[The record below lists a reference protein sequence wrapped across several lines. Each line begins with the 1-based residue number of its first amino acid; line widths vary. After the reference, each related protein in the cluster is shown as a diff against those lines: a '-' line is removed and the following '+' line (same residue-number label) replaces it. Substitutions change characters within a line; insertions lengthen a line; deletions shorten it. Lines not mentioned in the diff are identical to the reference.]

1 MDGINIGSFLDEI
14 DDIVK
19 RAGYVT
25 DVAMPWLKANKKP
38 LALVGGGA
46 AAALAGKRGIDDIMM
61 AEQMRKMQRG

>member
-1 MDGINIGSFLDEI
+1 MTGISIESFLDEI
-14 DDIVK
+14 DNIVK

-38 LALVGGGA
+38 IALVGGGA
-46 AAALAGKRGIDDIMM
+46 LAALAGKRGLDDVMM